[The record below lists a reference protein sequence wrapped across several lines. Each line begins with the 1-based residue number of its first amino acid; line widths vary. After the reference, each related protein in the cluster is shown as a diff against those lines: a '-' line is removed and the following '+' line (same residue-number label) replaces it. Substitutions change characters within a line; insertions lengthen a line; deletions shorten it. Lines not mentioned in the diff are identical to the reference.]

1 MKTALVIPALML
13 GFALAGCSK
22 PAAPPAAPAAASQ
35 PAPPK
40 RAEVITKENQ
50 GILTDNQRDA
60 LNGANQV
67 SGTLQKAEEERQKKM
82 KEQGL

>member
-1 MKTALVIPALML
+1 MKTALVIPALIL

-40 RAEVITKENQ
+40 RAETITRENQ
-50 GILTDNQRDA
+50 GILTDAQRDG
-60 LNGANQV
+60 LNNANQV
-67 SGTLQKAEEERQKKM
+67 SNVLKKAEEDRQKQM

>member
-1 MKTALVIPALML
+1 MKTALVIPVML
-13 GFALAGCSK
+13 SFALAGCSK

-40 RAEVITKENQ
+40 RAETITKENQ
-50 GILTDNQRDA
+50 GILTDTQRDA

-67 SGTLQKAEEERQKKM
+67 SGVLKKAEEDRQKQM

>member
-1 MKTALVIPALML
+1 MKTALFIPAALL

-22 PAAPPAAPAAASQ
+22 PAAPPAAPPAPSQ

-40 RAEVITKENQ
+40 RAETITKENQ
-50 GILTDNQRDA
+50 GILTDAQRDG
-60 LNGANQV
+60 LNNANQV
-67 SGTLQKAEEERQKKM
+67 SNVLKKAEEDRQKQM